1 MLSVR
6 IIRAKTFER
15 DIFMKKFKL
24 FSYEPPAK
32 GVKKNDD
39 RASVQTDFFGFFIMY
54 GRKFWNLSNL
64 NLLMAVYI
72 LIVSFGVWQVSAYPI
87 AFYAFLALAA
97 LAFGIVNT
105 GAVYAVRGY
114 VRGDPVYILSDFR
127 YAVKHNWKQGIL
139 MGLLDLAVIV
149 LLVFDLFFW
158 SGMDVTRLPVLP
170 ETDSDTQITE
180 TVPGDAQSATVDAD
194 KENTALSAAA
204 DVKDTENTGKS
215 DSFDPSVTVTPTAKP
230 RSFMEKVFFY
240 ACVFLIFIYGFMRNY
255 MYLIMVTFK
264 LSIFKILKNSFI
276 FAFLGIKRNLAAL
289 AGILLVCFINVY
301 IFVYLPFVGLTLPLI
316 ITTSTVFFIGAYAAY
331 PVIKKYMISPY
342 YKDEDVY
349 EEYDRIFKDRG

>member
-1 MLSVR
+1 MLSFR

-72 LIVSFGVWQVSAYPI
+72 LIVSFGVWQLSAYPI

-127 YAVKHNWKQGIL
+127 YAVQHNWKQGIL
-139 MGLLDLAVIV
+139 MGLLDLAVII

-204 DVKDTENTGKS
+204 DVKDTENTEKS

-289 AGILLVCFINVY
+289 AGILLVCFINV
-301 IFVYLPFVGLTLPLI
+301 
-316 ITTSTVFFIGAYAAY
+316 
-331 PVIKKYMISPY
+331 
-342 YKDEDVY
+342 
-349 EEYDRIFKDRG
+349 

>member
-1 MLSVR
+1 
-6 IIRAKTFER
+6 
-15 DIFMKKFKL
+15 MKKFKL

-72 LIVSFGVWQVSAYPI
+72 LIVSFGVWQLSGYPI
-87 AFYAFLALAA
+87 AFYGFLALAA

-158 SGMDVTRLPVLP
+158 SGMDVNRLPVLP
-170 ETDSDTQITE
+170 ETGSDTQITE
-180 TVPGDAQSATVDAD
+180 TVPDDAQSETIDTNR
-194 KENTALSAAA
+194 ENTSPAAA
-204 DVKDTENTGKS
+204 DTENPDES

-230 RSFMEKVFFY
+230 RSFMEQVFFY
-240 ACVFLIFIYGFMRNY
+240 AGVFLIFIDGFMRHFC
-255 MYLIMVTFK
+255 VSRDQTQ
-264 LSIFKILKNSFI
+264 SCRTC
-276 FAFLGIKRNLAAL
+276 RNLAC
-289 AGILLVCFINVY
+289 LLHQRVYFCLSAVCRLNAAAHHHHLDRFLHRGVC
-301 IFVYLPFVGLTLPLI
+301 GLSGYQKVHDFAVL
-316 ITTSTVFFIGAYAAY
+316 
-331 PVIKKYMISPY
+331 
-342 YKDEDVY
+342 
-349 EEYDRIFKDRG
+349 

>member
-1 MLSVR
+1 
-6 IIRAKTFER
+6 
-15 DIFMKKFKL
+15 
-24 FSYEPPAK
+24 
-32 GVKKNDD
+32 
-39 RASVQTDFFGFFIMY
+39 
-54 GRKFWNLSNL
+54 
-64 NLLMAVYI
+64 
-72 LIVSFGVWQVSAYPI
+72 
-87 AFYAFLALAA
+87 
-97 LAFGIVNT
+97 
-105 GAVYAVRGY
+105 
-114 VRGDPVYILSDFR
+114 
-127 YAVKHNWKQGIL
+127 

-170 ETDSDTQITE
+170 ETNSDTQITE

-194 KENTALSAAA
+194 KENTALSAEA

-349 EEYDRIFKDRG
+349 EEYDRIFKDRV